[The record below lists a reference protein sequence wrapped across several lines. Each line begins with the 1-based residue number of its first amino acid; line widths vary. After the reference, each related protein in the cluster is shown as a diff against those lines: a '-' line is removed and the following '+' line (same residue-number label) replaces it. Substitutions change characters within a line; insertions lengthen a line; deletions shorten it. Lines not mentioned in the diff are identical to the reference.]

1 MKNVV
6 PKIGHKL
13 PADARPDLL
22 LADGHRP
29 NGARLEIAYRLGI
42 GPTGEHPTMNVGFT
56 RDGRAPVAAAR
67 FYLQ

>member
-29 NGARLEIAYRLGI
+29 NGARMSILYVMGI
-42 GPTGEHPTMNVGFT
+42 GETGVHPTMNILFT
-56 RDGRAPVAAAR
+56 REGRQSVAAGR